1 MNNGQESEL
10 IIIEGNVSRITFR
23 NDENGYSVF
32 TLIKDNNKEERCV
45 GSFIEL
51 HEGDRLELKGRYIE
65 HAKYGKQFSVKT
77 YKTVEPLSREAFLDF

>member
-32 TLIKDNNKEERCV
+32 TLIKDNNKE
-45 GSFIEL
+45 
-51 HEGDRLELKGRYIE
+51 
-65 HAKYGKQFSVKT
+65 
-77 YKTVEPLSREAFLDF
+77 

>member
-10 IIIEGNVSRITFR
+10 IIIEGIVSRITFR

-51 HEGDRLELKGRYIE
+51 H
-65 HAKYGKQFSVKT
+65 
-77 YKTVEPLSREAFLDF
+77 

>member
-51 HEGDRLELKGRYIE
+51 HEGDRLELRVDILSMPSMVSSSALK
-65 HAKYGKQFSVKT
+65 HTKQ
-77 YKTVEPLSREAFLDF
+77 